1 MQMNHSDKAAALFS
15 QRFHCSQAVLA
26 AFAEEL
32 GLTEEQ
38 ALRLGGSFGGG
49 MCKGEVCGAC
59 TGALMVIGLKYGQS
73 VPGDEAA
80 KQICSQKTVQFL
92 NAFEAKH
99 GSYLCR
105 KLIGYNLA
113 SDMEREAARAAGVF
127 VRICPQMIRTAV
139 ELTETLLGKED

>member
-1 MQMNHSDKAAALFS
+1 MS
-15 QRFHCSQAVLA
+15 
-26 AFAEEL
+26 
-32 GLTEEQ
+32 
-38 ALRLGGSFGGG
+38 GSR
-49 MCKGEVCGAC
+49 KVCGAC

-73 VPGDEAA
+73 VPGDDDA